1 MLQELSSK
9 ERPLVLLL
17 DQDQVLWRPGNG
29 ASGLSNGDLV
39 EVRQPREVLQCF
51 TEIEPDFAV
60 IGETGPETDR
70 FSLCAEL
77 RRLTEEPR
85 ATLLLMTDHGDVQA
99 VKRAFEAGADGFLS
113 VPVDWATLDLHISFL
128 WRQVRSRRAMK
139 DREQRLR
146 RFVDALPDTLLRLGP
161 GGHILETLGP
171 EDSEVAR
178 FLRSCTGRAIGEVL
192 CPDQACPDARA
203 FQNALQDHSRRRIAH
218 ELNLDDR
225 AVACETTLVPA
236 GSREM
241 IAIVRDA
248 DDQRS
253 TTERVLRHAAQDAL
267 TGLQG
272 LPAFRELL
280 SGTLAQ
286 ARRDGRSFALLLV
299 DLNRLQ
305 RVNETFGTGA
315 GDLVLRTFAHRIA
328 HCTRKGDR
336 RAGFS
341 RDHVPNSLARIGG
354 DQLAVLLEHIRQPRE
369 SSKVARRIL
378 DSMSHPFVV
387 ADSEIFL
394 TANIGIAVFPGDGE
408 DADGMILNAHKAMED
423 ARRRGES
430 TFSYFA
436 PSENAEALRE
446 LSIECSLKKAL
457 DAGELFLVYQ
467 PQVDIRTGR
476 VTGVEALLRWEHPEW
491 GVIPPLELIPI
502 AERTGL
508 IVPIG
513 EWVLGAACLQSKIWQ
528 KAGLPPIRMAVNLSA
543 RQFRR
548 KNLVE
553 IIRRSLAHSSLDPS
567 LLELEITEG
576 TAMHKADSTVRILND
591 LKGIGVKLSIDDFGT
606 GYSSLS
612 YLRQFPIDV
621 LKIDRTFVKDV
632 HAQPESQAIVRAIL
646 AMARSLKLSVIAEGV
661 ERHEEMNF
669 LKSNGCDAMQGCYF
683 SPPLPA
689 LDATRLLEQARQLVC

>member
-1 MLQELSSK
+1 MLQDISRK

-29 ASGLSNGDLV
+29 ASGLSSGDLV

-51 TEIEPDFAV
+51 KEIVPDFAV
-60 IGETGPETDR
+60 IGATGPETDR

-77 RRLTEEPR
+77 RSLPEESR
-85 ATLLLMTDHGDVQA
+85 ATLLLMTDQGDVSA
-99 VKRAFEAGADGFLS
+99 VERALEAGADGFLP
-113 VPVDWATLDLHISFL
+113 VPIDWATLDLQISFL
-128 WRQVRSRRAMK
+128 WRQVRSRREMQ

-146 RFVDALPDTLLRLGP
+146 RFMDALPDTLLRLGS
-161 GGHILETLGP
+161 GGHILEIQGP

-178 FLRSCTGRAIGEVL
+178 FLRSCRGRAISEVL

-203 FQNALQDHSRRRIAH
+203 FQNALEERSRRRIAH
-218 ELNLDDR
+218 DLHLEAR

-236 GSREM
+236 GLGEM

-248 DDQRS
+248 ADQRK
-253 TTERVLRHAAQDAL
+253 TTERVLQDAAQDSL

-272 LPAFRELL
+272 LSAFRELL

-299 DLNRLQ
+299 DLNRFQ

-315 GDLVLRTFAHRIA
+315 GDLVLKTFADRIV

-336 RAGFS
+336 RAGFN
-341 RDHVPNSLARIGG
+341 RHDVPKSLARIGG
-354 DQLAVLLEHIRQPRE
+354 DQFAVLLEHIRQPRD

-387 ADSEIFL
+387 ADNEILL
-394 TANIGIAVFPGDGE
+394 TANIGITVFPGDGE
-408 DADGMILNAHKAMED
+408 DADGMLLNAHKAMED

-436 PSENAEALRE
+436 LSENTEALRE
-446 LSIECSLKKAL
+446 LSIESSLRKAL

-467 PQVDIRTGR
+467 PQVDIRTGCI
-476 VTGVEALLRWEHPEW
+476 TGVEALLRWEHPEW
-491 GVIPPLELIPI
+491 GVIPPLEFIPI

-513 EWVLGAACLQSKIWQ
+513 EWVLGVACLQNKIWQ
-528 KAGLPPIRMAVNLSA
+528 KAGLPPVRMAVNLSA
-543 RQFRR
+543 RQFRQ

-553 IIRRSLAHSSLDPS
+553 VIRRSLARSSLDPA

-576 TAMHKADSTVRILND
+576 TAMDKADSSVRILND
-591 LKGIGVKLSIDDFGT
+591 LKSIGVKVSIDDFGT

-612 YLRQFPIDV
+612 YLKRFPIDV
-621 LKIDRTFVKDV
+621 LKIDRTFVKEI
-632 HAQPESQAIVRAIL
+632 HTQPDSQAIVKAIL
-646 AMARSLKLSVIAEGV
+646 AMAHSLRLSAIAEGV
-661 ERHEEMNF
+661 ETHEELEF
-669 LKSNGCDAMQGCYF
+669 LKRNGCDAMQGYYF
-683 SPPLPA
+683 SPPVPA